1 LQNKPFKSVETIRG
15 YTNPVDEKFPPTFVE
30 AMSPSLPIGFIAGV
44 HRAGTDHHRV
54 GHREMARFFPRR
66 AAKR

>member
-1 LQNKPFKSVETIRG
+1 VVPESLNPPCD
-15 YTNPVDEKFPPTFVE
+15 PVDEKFPPTFVE
-30 AMSPSLPIGFIAGV
+30 AMSPSLPIGFIAGE